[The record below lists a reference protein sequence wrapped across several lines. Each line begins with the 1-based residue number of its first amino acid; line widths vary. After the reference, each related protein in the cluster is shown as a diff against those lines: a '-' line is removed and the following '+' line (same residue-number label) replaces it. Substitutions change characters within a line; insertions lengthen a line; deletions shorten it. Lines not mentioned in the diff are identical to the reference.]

1 MSCSEEYLYMISGTG
16 ILEWVVVDGSSS
28 VFPSA
33 VDHLVE
39 GYSDHTGRMVVT
51 VQDRQ
56 LE

>member
-39 GYSDHTGRMVVT
+39 GYSDHTGRQAVI
-51 VQDRQ
+51 
-56 LE
+56 